1 MGTVFFRSCLLW
13 AVFLLVT
20 TLPSCSISS
29 RDDHLEKLQRT
40 RAFLRDK
47 RYYEVLALLQEIDKD
62 IENSPEYYRIQG
74 VSFFKLK
81 DYHRAVVA
89 LEKAKPK
96 SLMLQIHLAY
106 LYLLLGDAK
115 KARALADTIEHQYGQ
130 TPEVCILKGNISLK
144 EHRYHNAEQY
154 FHLALQSDNFST
166 KAYIGL
172 GNTYLLHRYFLKA
185 EENYMKALLLS
196 TNETGPYVALTHY
209 YIARRQYDDAEY
221 IINIAINRF
230 PENVNLLMLLS
241 NVYIKIGKGL
251 EALEILKKALK
262 SPLHS
267 DSLKIQ
273 IIRLYFHLNRL
284 DEAHHL
290 IHELLEHHGEGY
302 YLLIMLGEYHLRKNN
317 IEQALLNFDRS
328 LMMND
333 NFYLTNYYLGI
344 IHLMK
349 SHLRL
354 AVKFLEKSV
363 QNYPGF
369 AKAHLLLS
377 CIYMYLKKYSLAA
390 EHANLVLQLDPGN
403 VPAHLVNGIALYMND
418 FLKEAKYE
426 FEVVEH
432 LDGKHSATHL
442 LQALLALEVGDI
454 DEAKK
459 FSSKLDFHQSE
470 KLFLELETAKFARFD
485 REHIEKRVE
494 LFARKPMNYLTLLLM
509 GSYYRERKDLSK
521 AEEYFRNAIAV
532 NNDGVIAYYYLAELE
547 ALKGNEAAA
556 IAYLE
561 KAVAANPY
569 FPKAYRA
576 LGSLYEKEKDFVKA
590 KLTYEQGLKYAPE
603 DSTLLN
609 NLAWVSLVHLADK
622 PAAYVHIRKARSIAP
637 DDPDIQ
643 DTHAWWYYL
652 SADYSQS
659 TALLKKIVEAYPDH
673 PLYRY
678 HLGWAAL
685 KSGDNVMAVVNLKK
699 ALELGIE
706 DDYKAGILE
715 AIK

>member
-1 MGTVFFRSCLLW
+1 
-13 AVFLLVT
+13 
-20 TLPSCSISS
+20 
-29 RDDHLEKLQRT
+29 
-40 RAFLRDK
+40 
-47 RYYEVLALLQEIDKD
+47 LQEIDKD

-81 DYHRAVVA
+81 DYHHAVVA

-96 SLMLQIHLAY
+96 SLTLQVYLAY

-130 TPEVCILKGNISLK
+130 TPEVCILKGNINLK
-144 EHRYHNAEQY
+144 EHIYHNAEQY
-154 FHLALQSDNFST
+154 FHLALQSDTFST

-172 GNTYLLHRYFLKA
+172 GNTYLLQRYFLKA

-221 IINIAINRF
+221 TINMAVNRF
-230 PENVNLLMLLS
+230 SEDINLLILLS
-241 NVYIKIGKGL
+241 NMYIKIEKSS
-251 EALEILKKALK
+251 EALEILQKAAERL
-262 SPLHS
+262 PHS

-273 IIRLYFHLNRL
+273 IIRLYLYLNQL
-284 DEAHHL
+284 ENAYQL
-290 IHELLEHHGEGY
+290 IHELLERHSEDY
-302 YLLIMLGEYHLRKNN
+302 YSLIMLGEYYLRKND

-328 LMMND
+328 LRMND

-349 SHLRL
+349 SHVRL
-354 AVKFLEKSV
+354 AIKFLEKSV

-369 AKAHLLLS
+369 VNAHLLLS
-377 CIYMYLKKYSLAA
+377 GIYIYLKKYTLAA

-403 VPAHLVNGIALYMND
+403 VPAHLANGIALYMND

-432 LDGKHSATHL
+432 LDAKHSVIHL
-442 LQALLALEVGDI
+442 FQALLALEVGDI

-485 REHIEKRVE
+485 REHREHIEKQVE
-494 LFARKPMNYLTLLLM
+494 SFARKPMNYLTLILI
-509 GSYYRERKDLSK
+509 GNYYRERKDLSK

-532 NNDGVIAYYYLAELE
+532 NHDGVIAYYYLAELE

-576 LGSLYEKEKDFVKA
+576 LGGLYERKKDFVKA

-609 NLAWVSLVHLADK
+609 NLAWVLLVHLADK
-622 PAAYVHIRKARSIAP
+622 PAAYVYIRKARSIAP

-685 KSGDNVMAVVNLKK
+685 KSGDKAMAMINFKK
-699 ALELGIE
+699 ALDLGIE
-706 DDYKAGILE
+706 DDYKAQILE